1 MVFLQVI
8 FRTIDELWQRKVLRP
23 KVIRIHVEKI
33 YSLLAMSL
41 ERSGENSMFK
51 WNPIWFRKLNST
63 DYSFTTVHRSAPDSL
78 RLPPIVEPALT
89 AIPVLNKPVVSLKEK
104 RWASGRSL
112 DLRKRIFSPRQQS
125 QTLMLPVA
133 RRFDLS
139 ISGIRYLNKLD

>member
-1 MVFLQVI
+1 
-8 FRTIDELWQRKVLRP
+8 
-23 KVIRIHVEKI
+23 
-33 YSLLAMSL
+33 MSL
-41 ERSGENSMFK
+41 ERAAENSIFK
-51 WNPIWFRKLNST
+51 WNSIWFSKLNSM
-63 DYSFTTVHRSAPDSL
+63 DYPFTTVHRSTPDSL
-78 RLPPIVEPALT
+78 RLPPIVEPTLT

-125 QTLMLPVA
+125 QTLMLSVA